1 MGAILFTGSRIFG
14 NENILI
20 KYWILVIRYCHDTLQ
35 NTLQVD
41 KKYLDKHK
49 TWFILFKRQCLYLNV
64 DADEHANANAK
75 MPMQRFLNGQS
86 LSSIKYYFSMH
97 LTLKSR
103 KVINMVSIKR
113 NTHIIHWNIFSF
125 SQNTLQTKSLKKFN
139 LRKFCF
145 QKSKTLETTLIWGG
159 RGFFSEKK
167 IFYFFSTVLSKI
179 VGYWHFLKKMLEIAE
194 W

>member
-1 MGAILFTGSRIFG
+1 M
-14 NENILI
+14 
-20 KYWILVIRYCHDTLQ
+20 
-35 NTLQVD
+35 
-41 KKYLDKHK
+41 
-49 TWFILFKRQCLYLNV
+49 FILECQCQWTCQYWYRCR
-64 DADEHANANAK
+64 DADAEISRRPKSEQHQELFQHA
-75 MPMQRFLNGQS
+75 S
-86 LSSIKYYFSMH
+86 DIKI
-97 LTLKSR
+97 KKI

-113 NTHIIHWNIFSF
+113 NTHIIHWNIFPF

-159 RGFFSEKK
+159 RDFFSEKK

-179 VGYWHFLKKMLEIAE
+179 VGYWHFLKKMLQIAE